1 MQADRGQNLREY
13 GMLKGD
19 FREAVPRE
27 QGVLIPDLNGI
38 NMTNIIHLNRFIF
51 PVDETKLEAMHR
63 AYLSWLVSLLY
74 VCWYSKQVSWLS
86 VCFF

>member
-1 MQADRGQNLREY
+1 MHADRGQNLREY

-19 FREAVPRE
+19 FREAVQRE

-38 NMTNIIHLNRFIF
+38 NMANIIHLNRFIF

-63 AYLSWLVSLLY
+63 ADLSCVDC
-74 VCWYSKQVSWLS
+74 VCVRMYFQQAM
-86 VCFF
+86 

>member
-1 MQADRGQNLREY
+1 MHADRGQNLREY

-19 FREAVPRE
+19 FREAVHRE

-38 NMTNIIHLNRFIF
+38 NMANIIHFNRFIF

-63 AYLSWLVSLLY
+63 AYLSCVVF
-74 VCWYSKQVSWLS
+74 VCMHL
-86 VCFF
+86 F